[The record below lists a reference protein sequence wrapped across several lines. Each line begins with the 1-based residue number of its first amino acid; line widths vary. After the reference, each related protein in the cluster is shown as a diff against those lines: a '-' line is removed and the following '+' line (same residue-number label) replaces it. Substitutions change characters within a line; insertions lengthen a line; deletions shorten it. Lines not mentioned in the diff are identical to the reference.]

1 MDESDA
7 FYIETD
13 LDGIITYVNDTFVK
27 MSGFSRNELIGENLN
42 IVHHPYM
49 PQWAFEDLWK
59 TVKGGHPWQGIIKN
73 RTKSSAQYWVRAT
86 VSPVM
91 RSGQVVGYLSLWQKP
106 SRLEISEA
114 EKLYRMAE
122 APRPPFSIQRWFS
135 NLNLQTKLQIM
146 IQPALLIVGVLATF
160 GVYSQMKA
168 TMIDNVQR
176 RAVATAMQVIDSAN
190 MLMVTGE
197 ISIPAN
203 RKLMIK
209 KIMEGQHLQSLRLMR
224 TDQVVRQFGPGLPE
238 EHLDDPVVKRT
249 IENSVAQGKSI
260 PYFAL
265 EFAEGKPV
273 FRAITPYIVSHNF
286 HGTDCLVCH
295 HVQVGSSNGAS
306 DLMIDLSGDLKRLHT
321 TILSL
326 IAGLSL
332 LQIFMFSFIG
342 WVNRRFVSRPIEK
355 IKKHLHEIVDG
366 DYLNPLDVTRRD
378 EMGELLCSVQT
389 NKLLLGSSVNQTAEK
404 LADTLVKK
412 DLLERQSRVLENI
425 ILFHEKVS
433 QWKKFVQEILTNFYS
448 IFSFNVFFI
457 AFAEKQDLSIFIY
470 YVGSYT
476 EEAKAIARTRFTE
489 EMIAKLNLPLD
500 ALLNIEEFQILESG
514 EYATFGDMKMLIVA
528 VPGEKKLNLAGLVGV
543 ACGTVQ
549 SLSEQ
554 EESVI
559 RSIMAVME
567 MVIGSSKALNLTL
580 SELEFYST
588 HDPLT
593 GLHNRRYFNEMLE
606 YEVGRSERHK
616 HEFSIL
622 MLDMDDFKD
631 VNDTYGHPCG
641 DAVLKQMAEIM
652 RNSMRRGDLAT
663 RIGGDEFA
671 IVLSETGKNGAFAV
685 AEKLRSE
692 LRDATFEGPDGKGF
706 HITTSIGLATYP
718 EDAQNISDLMASV
731 DMGLYRA
738 KGMGKDG
745 TSTVDAVKDQIHAGR
760 KIRDRAEQLWD
771 ALKNDRIIPY
781 FQPIFDCKNG
791 KLFAYEAL
799 ARLQE
804 TNGEIISAGMFV
816 ETIEKYGM
824 GRELDRPMIEK
835 SLMALKSWI
844 TEEGSTPTRLFIN
857 LSAQEIQGRGI
868 LGYAERLCNNLEIP
882 PKNVVFEILERDAIS
897 DMTSMRKF
905 LTDLGKKGFSFA
917 IDDFGSGYNSFH
929 YLRELR
935 FDYVKIDG
943 AFVRNILNSKIDYAL
958 VRNLSHLCQ
967 DTGILTVAEFV
978 ESEAIFEALKDMGI
992 DYVQGFHLGMP
1003 KPGMGSQDC
1012 GALRGKPECL
1022 IVPLTK
1028 GIP

>member
-1 MDESDA
+1 MGSVATQLDVGFDESAA

-13 LDGIITYVNDTFVK
+13 LEGIITYVNDAFVK
-27 MSGFSRNELIGENLN
+27 TSGFPRNELIGENLN
-42 IVHHPYM
+42 IVHHPDM

-73 RTKSSAQYWVRAT
+73 RTKNGKHYWVHAT

-91 RSGQVVGYLSLWQKP
+91 RTGQVAGVLSLWKKSIGQ
-106 SRLEISEA
+106 EVSEA
-114 EKLYRMAE
+114 ETFYRMGKI
-122 APRPPFSIQRWFS
+122 PRQPFSIRRWFG
-135 NLNLQTKLQIM
+135 NLSLQAKLQIM
-146 IQPALLIVGVLATF
+146 IQPVLLIGGILATF

-168 TMIDNVQR
+168 SMMDNAQR
-176 RAVATAMQVIDSAN
+176 RAEAIAMQVIDSAN

-197 ISIPAN
+197 ISNPAN

-209 KIMEGQHLQSLRLMR
+209 KIMAGQQLQSLRLVR
-224 TDQVVRQFGPGLPE
+224 TDQVVRQFGSGLPE
-238 EHLDDPVVKRT
+238 ERLDDPVVKRT
-249 IENSVAQGKSI
+249 IENSVRQGEPI

-265 EFAEGKPV
+265 ESDHGKPV
-273 FRAITPYIVSHNF
+273 FRAITPYIESHDF
-286 HGTDCLVCH
+286 HGTDCLTCH

-306 DLMIDLSGDLKRLHT
+306 DLIIDLTGDFNRLHT
-321 TILSL
+321 AILTL
-326 IAGLSL
+326 IAGQSI
-332 LQIFMFSFIG
+332 LQIFLFFFIG
-342 WVNRRFVSRPIEK
+342 WIDRRFVSRPIEK
-355 IKKHLHEIVDG
+355 IKKHLHEIVNG
-366 DYLNPLDVTRRD
+366 DYSRPLDVTRRD

-389 NKLLLGSSVNQTAEK
+389 TKLLLGSSVNQAAEK

-412 DLLERQSRVLENI
+412 DLLERQSRVLESI
-425 ILFHEKVS
+425 ILSHEKVS
-433 QWKKFVQEILTNFYS
+433 QWKEFVQEILTSFHS

-457 AFAEKQDLSIFIY
+457 AFAEEQGLSLFIY
-470 YVGSYT
+470 YMGSYT
-476 EEAKAIARTRFTE
+476 EEAKAIARTGLTK
-489 EMIAKLNLPLD
+489 EMLAKLDLPLD
-500 ALLNIEEFQILESG
+500 APLDIEEFQVLESVECAILE
-514 EYATFGDMKMLIVA
+514 DIKMLTVT
-528 VPGEKKLNLAGLVGV
+528 VPGEEKLNLAGLLGV
-543 ACGTVQ
+543 AYGASQ

-559 RSIMAVME
+559 RSIMAVMV
-567 MVIGSSKALNLTL
+567 MVVGSSKELNRTL

-641 DAVLKQMAEIM
+641 DAVLIQMAEIM
-652 RNSMRRGDLAT
+652 RNSMRKGDLAT

-671 IVLSETGKNGAFAV
+671 IILTETGKNGAFAV
-685 AEKLRSE
+685 AEKLRAE
-692 LRDATFEGPDGKGF
+692 LRAATFKSPDGKGF

-745 TSTVDAVKDQIHAGR
+745 TSTIDAVKDQIQTGR
-760 KIRDRAEQLWD
+760 KIRDRAEQLRD

-781 FQPIFDCKNG
+781 FQPIFDCKSG

-824 GRELDRPMIEK
+824 GRELDRPMVEK
-835 SLMALKSWI
+835 SLMELKSRI
-844 TEEGSTPTRLFIN
+844 IDEGSTPTRLFIN

-868 LGYAERLCNNLEIP
+868 LGYAEQLCNNLGIP

-958 VRNLSHLCQ
+958 VRNLTHLCQ
-967 DTGILTVAEFV
+967 DIGILTVAEFV
-978 ESEAIFEALKDMGI
+978 ESEAILDALKDMGI

-1003 KPGMGSQDC
+1003 RPRMGEHD
-1012 GALRGKPECL
+1012 
-1022 IVPLTK
+1022 
-1028 GIP
+1028 